1 MRFGV
6 YSVGYGGYEEY
17 SGFSDGYGFIIDLF
31 GRDFSYCFSGMYD
44 YRYGD
49 GEFIVQSIIGY
60 CVYMR
65 GLSYKVI
72 ENDIYNF
79 FFLFNFVRV
88 YIEIGFDGRVI
99 GEVDVEFV
107 IYEEVVVVMFKDRV
121 NM

>member
-1 MRFGV
+1 
-6 YSVGYGGYEEY
+6 
-17 SGFSDGYGFIIDLF
+17 
-31 GRDFSYCFSGMYD
+31 
-44 YRYGD
+44 
-49 GEFIVQSIIGY
+49 
-60 CVYMR
+60 MR